1 MSKQNSAGRKANKIF
16 SNIFLTLSIVV
27 LLAAVV
33 FVLTGTNDRFIFGY
47 KPFIIATGSMEPEY
61 LTNSI
66 VIISEDAY
74 EELEVGDV
82 IAFKPEQ
89 LGGAGAMH
97 RIVESTDQGFIT
109 KGDNNDFADDGTVT
123 LENYVGRAI
132 WHTNALAGY
141 FDKLMKPNGV
151 LKFLVLPLG
160 GIILLIIAIKLLLPT
175 KEKQDPAS
183 GASQSPASSQEES
196 AGGISFEQGERSDQK

>member
-1 MSKQNSAGRKANKIF
+1 MSKQNSAGRKANNIF

-27 LLAAVV
+27 LLGAVV

-66 VIISEDAY
+66 VIISKDAY
-74 EELEVGDV
+74 EELEIGDV

-97 RIVESTDQGFIT
+97 RIVESTDQGFVT
-109 KGDNNDFADDGTVT
+109 KGDNNDFNDDGYVT
-123 LENYVGRAI
+123 ADSYVGRAI

-141 FDKLMKPNGV
+141 IGKLKEPQGLIFYLIV
-151 LKFLVLPLG
+151 PVAVV
-160 GIILLIIAIKLLLPT
+160 ILLIVGLKMFLP
-175 KEKQDPAS
+175 EKK
-183 GASQSPASSQEES
+183 
-196 AGGISFEQGERSDQK
+196 RKN